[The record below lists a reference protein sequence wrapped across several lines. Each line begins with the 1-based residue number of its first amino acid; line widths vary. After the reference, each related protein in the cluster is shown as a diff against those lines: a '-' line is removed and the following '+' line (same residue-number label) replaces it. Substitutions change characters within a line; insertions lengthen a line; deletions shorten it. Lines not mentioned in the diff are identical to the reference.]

1 MATYMYIEQIS
12 FIDALFAMHTGA
24 DRNLFGEGVA
34 NTEYH
39 FKQRNSIG
47 TSFSGGGGGLLDL
60 LIPV

>member
-39 FKQRNSIG
+39 LNKGI
-47 TSFSGGGGGLLDL
+47 L
-60 LIPV
+60 